1 MKTIRY
7 IAATITAALL
17 AQNILLAQTSA
28 PAPAAK
34 PGASMSEK
42 DPVAAELN
50 ALVEKVRGK
59 IKAGQ
64 TTEASFAE
72 EIKGFDTLIANNP
85 KAQPDTLAQ
94 IELLKAMLYLQVFE
108 DTGKG
113 AALLQKIKTDYPT
126 SKIAGKVD
134 GMLAQIAKQGE
145 AKKVQSA
152 LAPGA
157 AFPDFNVKDLDGK
170 SLSVAAL
177 KGKVVLI
184 DFWATWCGP
193 CRAELPNVIATYGKY
208 HAQGFEIIGVSLDS
222 DRDKLD
228 TFLKKETGMSWP
240 QFFDGQGWGNELA
253 AKYGVESIPF
263 TVLIGPDGKI
273 IKTNLRGEA
282 LGAAVATALAK
293 K

>member
-193 CRAELPNVIATYGKY
+193 CQMMAPF
-208 HAQGFEIIGVSLDS
+208 FEQAARQLEP
-222 DRDKLD
+222 RFRFAKLD
-228 TFLKKETGMSWP
+228 TDAESAP
-240 QFFDGQGWGNELA
+240 AQR
-253 AKYGVESIPF
+253 YGIRSIP
-263 TVLIGPDGKI
+263 TLIVF
-273 IKTNLRGEA
+273 RGGREFARQSGAMDAGQLTRWLEA
-282 LGAAVATALAK
+282 ATA
-293 K
+293 